1 MSPEITKEQW
11 AIADS
16 HNIPRVTVYKRL
28 QRGWDLERAITTPPK
43 SEPRQERSDGRFSG
57 DEKGKPR
64 SIRLPK
70 EWDEELDQAIAE
82 SGMSQSDWIAEVIVN
97 KLKRNASR
105 RKNKWFVVFS
115 PKAGFVVFRLL
126 LGFLPSGFHPGLGG
140 FQWLRAT
147 SEIAAKSS
155 PAPRFLLEAG

>member
-1 MSPEITKEQW
+1 MSGNYDKMSPEITKEQW

-28 QRGWDLERAITTPPK
+28 QRGWDVERSITTPPK

-105 RKNKWFVVFS
+105 RKNK
-115 PKAGFVVFRLL
+115 
-126 LGFLPSGFHPGLGG
+126 
-140 FQWLRAT
+140 
-147 SEIAAKSS
+147 
-155 PAPRFLLEAG
+155 